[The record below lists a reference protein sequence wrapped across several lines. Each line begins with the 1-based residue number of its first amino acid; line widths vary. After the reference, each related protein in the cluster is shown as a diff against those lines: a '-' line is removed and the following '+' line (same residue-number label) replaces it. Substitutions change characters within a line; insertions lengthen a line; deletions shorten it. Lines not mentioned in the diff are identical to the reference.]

1 MNFAYKTTGTDKVIV
16 FDGAVGGI
24 NVSRS
29 LRDQLIDLAPEVS
42 ARVDNIL
49 MPKWLKQRGI
59 LVNS

>member
-1 MNFAYKTTGTDKVIV
+1 MDFAYKTTGTDKVIA

-29 LRDQLIDLAPEVS
+29 LKDHLLEIAPEIS
-42 ARVDNIL
+42 DRVDNIL

-59 LVNS
+59 LVNA